1 MRQGMGGRS
10 RRRRDRGRDR
20 SRSSGSE
27 SSAGSG
33 RQPPP
38 ARKRRKA
45 KNGEAE
51 KAPTSADIPGAP
63 ARAENAQPGEQES
76 APSREKGAWR
86 TEVKQADTAEAS
98 DDDVPDG
105 LIVQDET
112 EEDVEKKL
120 RESRARRE
128 ALMAKWVTRGEGQ
141 EGGGLHMPDTAC
153 SLEDDSGSDGETA
166 QFFAKRRQEQEE
178 VQDREPT
185 ALEKAERDAKQAV
198 TRFIMAEKAREEER
212 GDMFGE
218 EGDDEAALKRR
229 DSKLHAQAIGQTGA
243 SGADWDEDLYYKAQV
258 GEMMNNRYRVFET
271 LCGKGTFSN
280 VVKCT
285 DEKTKEAVAIKVIR
299 SNDMMRKAAEKEVEI
314 LNRLAQADKGN
325 KKHVIRLLATFDYRD
340 HYCLVFECMWDNLRV
355 AQQKYTKGEGM
366 SLKAVRAYTKQ
377 LLVALRHIHRC
388 ELVHADIKP
397 DNILISAGHNLV
409 KICDLGS
416 AMELT
421 EVEITPY
428 LVSRFYRAPE
438 IVIGAKYGQAADT
451 FALGATL
458 LELFTGKILFPGKS
472 NNDMLRL
479 FMEVKGKLPH
489 KFIKTGTVWK
499 SHFDEN
505 LDFKFL
511 DRKGKKVVTR
521 IITDLSAKRPILE
534 MVMAR
539 IGPEKQRSTL
549 AEDLVYVK
557 KAKQLAD
564 VCNQMTALDPEKRA
578 DLETMQSHAFVADAM
593 EKKPKEGDGGARRPP
608 GRPPG

>member
-1 MRQGMGGRS
+1 
-10 RRRRDRGRDR
+10 
-20 SRSSGSE
+20 
-27 SSAGSG
+27 
-33 RQPPP
+33 
-38 ARKRRKA
+38 
-45 KNGEAE
+45 
-51 KAPTSADIPGAP
+51 
-63 ARAENAQPGEQES
+63 
-76 APSREKGAWR
+76 
-86 TEVKQADTAEAS
+86 
-98 DDDVPDG
+98 
-105 LIVQDET
+105 
-112 EEDVEKKL
+112 
-120 RESRARRE
+120 
-128 ALMAKWVTRGEGQ
+128 
-141 EGGGLHMPDTAC
+141 
-153 SLEDDSGSDGETA
+153 
-166 QFFAKRRQEQEE
+166 
-178 VQDREPT
+178 
-185 ALEKAERDAKQAV
+185 
-198 TRFIMAEKAREEER
+198 
-212 GDMFGE
+212 
-218 EGDDEAALKRR
+218 
-229 DSKLHAQAIGQTGA
+229 
-243 SGADWDEDLYYKAQV
+243 
-258 GEMMNNRYRVFET
+258 
-271 LCGKGTFSN
+271 
-280 VVKCT
+280 
-285 DEKTKEAVAIKVIR
+285 
-299 SNDMMRKAAEKEVEI
+299 
-314 LNRLAQADKGN
+314 
-325 KKHVIRLLATFDYRD
+325 VIRLLATFDYRD

-511 DRKGKKVVTR
+511 DRKGKKAVTR
-521 IITDLSAKRPILE
+521 TITDLSAKRPILE

-539 IGPEKQRSTL
+539 IGTEKQKSAT
-549 AEDLVYVK
+549 AEDQLYVK

-578 DLETMQSHAFVADAM
+578 DLEAMQSHAFVADAM
-593 EKKPKEGDGGARRPP
+593 ERKPKEGDGGVRRPP